1 MQNVPGELDKIKVEM
16 SKCFDVYATLDGF
29 GYRFSK
35 HDLDQKWT
43 IFGSPKDT
51 LDMIT
56 KKVKEQEKDK
66 VKFLEEMK
74 LHQVDFKDQVDNL
87 ERTILNFN

>member
-1 MQNVPGELDKIKVEM
+1 
-16 SKCFDVYATLDGF
+16 
-29 GYRFSK
+29 
-35 HDLDQKWT
+35 
-43 IFGSPKDT
+43 
-51 LDMIT
+51 MIT

-87 ERTILNFN
+87 ERTILNFNQYNDITQHEQVS